1 MPGESHGLRSL
12 AGYSLWDHK
21 ESDMTDELTFH
32 FTRKLR
38 SHMLHNA
45 APPPKKKRK
54 KKKREKRNFSIM
66 SNLASTVVMGLSI
79 FRRTYSTL

>member
-1 MPGESHGLRSL
+1 MN
-12 AGYSLWDHK
+12 
-21 ESDMTDELTFH
+21 DELTFH

-45 APPPKKKRK
+45 AHPPPSKKKQ
-54 KKKREKRNFSIM
+54 KREKRNFSIM
-66 SNLASTVVMGLSI
+66 SNLASTVVIGLSI